1 MTITWKEIGVIA
13 SVVTALSFIVASVI
27 ALKSLY
33 INNKM
38 RRTDLLNN
46 LFKKFFYDS
55 KYAEIRK
62 KIDYSSKHEYLMKQ
76 LEEALTTRK
85 NEALEEKCVDFFN
98 FFEFIAVLWKLKQL
112 KIIEIKYMFEYY
124 VKMMDNNKH
133 TKNYISLKENG
144 FENLLE
150 LIKKINK
157 KHLCVYLIKKI
168 KK

>member
-27 ALKSLY
+27 ALISLR
-33 INNKM
+33 INNRL

-46 LFKKFFYDS
+46 LFEKFFYDS

-62 KIDYSSKHEYLMKQ
+62 KIDYSGKHKDLMKQ
-76 LEEALTTRK
+76 LEDALADRN
-85 NEALEEKCVDFFN
+85 NEVLEEKCVDFFN

-124 VKMMDNNKH
+124 VKMLDNNIH
-133 TKNYISLKENG
+133 TRKYLEDNG
-144 FENLLE
+144 FENLLDLINE
-150 LIKKINK
+150 IKK
-157 KHLCVYLIKKI
+157 
-168 KK
+168 